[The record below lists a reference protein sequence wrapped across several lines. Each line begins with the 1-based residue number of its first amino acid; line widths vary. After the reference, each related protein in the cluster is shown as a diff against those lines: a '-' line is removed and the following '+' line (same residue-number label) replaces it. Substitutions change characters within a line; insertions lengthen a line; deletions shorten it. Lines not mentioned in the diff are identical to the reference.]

1 MKLKRLAKDIY
12 KATGKHCHANGSGY
26 TKVQLVIV
34 AIIGTDEQP
43 ALLRIKQY
51 QKLSPGVYC
60 PSTWKSY
67 SLKDFRNRVETENH
81 EEINTFVNF
90 VYKSAVYNIKNKQ

>member
-12 KATGKHCHANGSGY
+12 KATGKHRYANGLGY
-26 TKVQLVIV
+26 VKVQLVIV
-34 AIIGTDEQP
+34 SIIGTKAQP

-60 PSTWKSY
+60 PSTWLY
-67 SLKDFRNRVETENH
+67 SLNDFRYRVETENH
-81 EEINTFVNF
+81 EEINTFVNS
-90 VYKSAVYNIKNKQ
+90 VYASAVYDIKNKQ